1 MVGGA
6 KKAVSALVS
15 GIKSGGTALLNA
27 GKALGSKIIDGMIKL
42 IKSSPGKIKDAV
54 MSVVPGPVK
63 KAVGGLAG
71 FVGLASGGTVT
82 GGGWA
87 VVGERGPELLRLP
100 GGSTVYDH
108 QQTKQ
113 ARSVSSS
120 PMRGAQ
126 MQFVIPITTN
136 LDGRVIHQTTLR
148 HERIAAEAA

>member
-15 GIKSGGTALLNA
+15 GIKKGGTALLNA
-27 GKALGSKIIDGMIKL
+27 GKALGSKIVSGIVEL

-63 KAVGGLAG
+63 DAVGKLGG
-71 FVGLASGGTVT
+71 FVGLASGGEVSRT
-82 GGGWA
+82 GWA

-108 QQTKQ
+108 RQTSEAMA
-113 ARSVSSS
+113 ART
-120 PMRGAQ
+120 PLRGAPLQ
-126 MQFVIPITTN
+126 VVIPLTAT
-136 LDGRVIHQTTLR
+136 LDGRVVHQSVVR